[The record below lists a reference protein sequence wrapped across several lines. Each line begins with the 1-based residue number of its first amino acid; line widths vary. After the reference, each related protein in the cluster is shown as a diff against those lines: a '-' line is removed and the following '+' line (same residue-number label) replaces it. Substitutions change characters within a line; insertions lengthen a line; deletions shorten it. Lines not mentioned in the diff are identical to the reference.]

1 MEINQYNI
9 VLVNFDKSLGSEIQK
24 TRPCVV
30 ISPDQMNRYLQTIV
44 VAPMT
49 TRSRNYPTRKW
60 ISHDLMM
67 GWIVVD
73 QIQTIDRS
81 CINRIV
87 GALTMAEI
95 RKLKN
100 VIKEAF
106 VD

>member
-1 MEINQYNI
+1 MEINQYDI
-9 VLVNFDKSLGSEIQK
+9 VLVSRDKSLGSDIKK

-60 ISHDLMM
+60 ISHDLIM

-95 RKLKN
+95 RKLRN
-100 VIKEAF
+100 VIKETY

>member
-9 VLVNFDKSLGSEIQK
+9 VLVNLSKSLGSEIQK
-24 TRPCVV
+24 TRPCIV

-60 ISHDLMM
+60 ISHNLKM

-81 CINRIV
+81 SINRIV
-87 GALTMAEI
+87 GTLTMAEI

-100 VIKEAF
+100 VIKEAY